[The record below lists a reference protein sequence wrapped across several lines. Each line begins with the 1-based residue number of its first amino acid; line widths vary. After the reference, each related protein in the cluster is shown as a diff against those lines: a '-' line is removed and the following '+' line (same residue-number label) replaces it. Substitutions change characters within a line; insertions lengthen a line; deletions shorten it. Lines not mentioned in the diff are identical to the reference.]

1 MRPLKVGVQLPEV
14 ERVVPWPELRD
25 IAPPA
30 GGSVFVA
37 CCSPRDDSKQ
47 VTLGVR
53 RRRVRRPRLD
63 ATESV
68 AYSARKEVRDARAD
82 PYSGERPRGGRGQ
95 PG

>member
-47 VTLGVR
+47 VTLDV
-53 RRRVRRPRLD
+53 PAASYIECHLF
-63 ATESV
+63 ES
-68 AYSARKEVRDARAD
+68 SCGRAA
-82 PYSGERPRGGRGQ
+82 
-95 PG
+95 

>member
-37 CCSPRDDSKQ
+37 CCSLRDGSK
-47 VTLGVR
+47 R
-53 RRRVRRPRLD
+53 
-63 ATESV
+63 
-68 AYSARKEVRDARAD
+68 
-82 PYSGERPRGGRGQ
+82 
-95 PG
+95 